1 MSTRRDMA
9 AGLLGLPLAAHAVK
23 TKNVEPFSEEAARII
38 SYTLYAE
45 ARGEPLRGLRAV
57 ACVIKSRAR
66 LKNRSL
72 VEVCLQD
79 QQFSCWNELDAVPEP
94 YITGVGL
101 KPADIRARGDCYSIA
116 WVLMYSKKEWMFLT
130 HFYNPAMA
138 TPAWVSELEGKRTI
152 GKHVFGYI
160 L

>member
-1 MSTRRDMA
+1 MA
-9 AGLLGLPLAAHAVK
+9 AVLLGMPLAAKAVK
-23 TKNVEPFSEEAARII
+23 TNNVEPFSEEAARII

-45 ARGEPLRGLRAV
+45 ARGEPLAGLRAV
-57 ACVIKSRAR
+57 ACVIKTRAR
-66 LKNRSL
+66 LRNKPL
-72 VEVCLQD
+72 VEVCLED
-79 QQFSCWNELDAVPEP
+79 QQFSCWNDIEAVPQS

-116 WVLMYSKKEWMFLT
+116 WVLMYSKKEWVFFT
-130 HFYNPAMA
+130 HFYNPAKA
-138 TPAWVSELEGKRTI
+138 TPAWANELEGKRTI